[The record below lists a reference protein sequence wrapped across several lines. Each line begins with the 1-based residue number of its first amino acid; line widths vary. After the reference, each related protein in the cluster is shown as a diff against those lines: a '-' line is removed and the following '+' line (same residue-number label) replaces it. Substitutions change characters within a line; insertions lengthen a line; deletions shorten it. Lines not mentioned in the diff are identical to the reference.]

1 MAISRVVLRRTAPIA
16 LFGALAVAGCGASHA
31 QTATVSAAQVRQQ
44 LAGSPAPLAALH
56 GQANRLLSGGT
67 AAFSARLRA
76 LRGYPVVVN
85 KWASWCG
92 PCQSE
97 FGFFAKVSAKEGKRV
112 AFLGVDSD
120 DTAGNAASFLR
131 GHPVSYPSYS
141 DHDQRIAD
149 SMNASYGMP
158 QTIFIDRHG
167 TIVFDHAG
175 AYPSAATLAR
185 DVHRYGLGGA

>member
-1 MAISRVVLRRTAPIA
+1 MAISRVVLRRTGPTA
-16 LFGALAVAGCGASHA
+16 LLGALAVAGCGSHVHA
-31 QTATVSAAQVRQQ
+31 TTVSAAQARQQ

-67 AAFSARLRA
+67 HAFSARLRG

-97 FGFFAKVSAKEGKRV
+97 FGYLAQASAAFGKRV
-112 AFLGVDSD
+112 AFVGVDSD
-120 DTAGNAASFLR
+120 DSAGSAATFLR

-149 SMNASYGMP
+149 SLQASYGMP
-158 QTIFIDRHG
+158 QTVFIDRHG

-175 AYPSAATLAR
+175 AYADEATLAR
-185 DVHRYGLGGA
+185 DIRRYSLGGA